1 MDDNT
6 QLPVD
11 LSSGTDGSSDDKNLN
26 DSNSTN
32 FPEDVDGGAVL
43 PGEIEP
49 ENQPEENQPVADNTP
64 TDDQLG
70 ADLNETSVLEPE
82 DTPVTSDTENLEETD
97 SGIDISKEVLTDDA
111 DDTESFLDDTE
122 KYNF

>member
-64 TDDQLG
+64 TDNQLG

>member
-11 LSSGTDGSSDDKNLN
+11 LSSGTDGFSDDTNLN
-26 DSNSTN
+26 DNNSTN
-32 FPEDVDGGAVL
+32 LPEDVDSGAVL

-49 ENQPEENQPVADNTP
+49 ENQPEENQPVADNAP
-64 TDDQLG
+64 TEDQLG

-82 DTPVTSDTENLEETD
+82 DTSVTADTKNLEETNSD
-97 SGIDISKEVLTDDA
+97 IDTSKEVLTGDA
-111 DDTESFLDDTE
+111 DDIESFLDDTQDI
-122 KYNF
+122 

>member
-11 LSSGTDGSSDDKNLN
+11 LSSGTDGFSDDTNLN
-26 DSNSTN
+26 DNNSTN
-32 FPEDVDGGAVL
+32 LPEDVDSGAVL

-64 TDDQLG
+64 TEDQLST
-70 ADLNETSVLEPE
+70 DLNETSVLEPE
-82 DTPVTSDTENLEETD
+82 DTPVTADTENLEETD
-97 SGIDISKEVLTDDA
+97 SGIDTSKEVLTGDA

>member
-11 LSSGTDGSSDDKNLN
+11 LSSGTDGFSDDTNLN
-26 DSNSTN
+26 DNNSTN
-32 FPEDVDGGAVL
+32 LPEDVDSGAVL

-64 TDDQLG
+64 TEDQFG

-82 DTPVTSDTENLEETD
+82 DTPVTAETASIEEAD
-97 SGIDISKEVLTDDA
+97 SGIDVSKEVLTDDA

-122 KYNF
+122 NI

>member
-11 LSSGTDGSSDDKNLN
+11 MSLGTGGYSDDTSLN

-32 FPEDVDGGAVL
+32 LPEDVDSGAVL
-43 PGEIEP
+43 PSESEP
-49 ENQPEENQPVADNTP
+49 ENQPVADNAP
-64 TDDQLG
+64 TEDQLG

-82 DTPVTSDTENLEETD
+82 DTSVTADTKNLEETNSD
-97 SGIDISKEVLTDDA
+97 IDTSKEVLTGDA
-111 DDTESFLDDTE
+111 DDIESFLDDTQDI
-122 KYNF
+122 